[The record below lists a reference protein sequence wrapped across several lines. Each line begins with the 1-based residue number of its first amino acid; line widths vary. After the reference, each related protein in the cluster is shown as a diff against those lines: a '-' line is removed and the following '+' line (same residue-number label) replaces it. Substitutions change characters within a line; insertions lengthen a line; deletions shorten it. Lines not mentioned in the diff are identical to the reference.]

1 MAIAVSNFRPVAGL
15 KPGTLYRSDDP
26 WRFPDTSSVLLRDH
40 GINRICDLRSPK
52 EASKRPTRTPAQTI
66 HIPFDQPGELA
77 VLSCLFGRTGED
89 RFRELFRNFY
99 HQIVFEQTGK
109 IRQIVE
115 LVANAENHPVLIH
128 CNAGKD
134 RTGLSVAIVQLL
146 AGVPYD
152 VVRADYLRTNELFQ
166 DRLDRFIRR
175 LRRITLYQVSEQRM
189 RTIAMAHAEYLD
201 QVHAKIL
208 KDHGSV
214 ESYSGLD
221 QATFKG
227 LRTNLGL
234 SGPSSSSVLPRSQ
247 DD

>member
-1 MAIAVSNFRPVAGL
+1 LAIAVSNFRPVAGL
-15 KPGTLYRSDDP
+15 KPGTVYRSDDP
-26 WRFPDTSSVLLRDH
+26 WRFPETSSVLLRDH
-40 GINRICDLRSPK
+40 GIQRICDLRSEK
-52 EASKRPTRTPAQTI
+52 EKRKRPTRTPAQTI
-66 HIPFDQPGELA
+66 HFPFDQPGELA

-89 RFRELFRNFY
+89 RFRELFRGFY

-134 RTGLSVAIVQLL
+134 RTGLSAAIIQLL

-152 VVRADYLRTNELFQ
+152 IVRADYLRTNELFQ

-175 LRRITLYQVSEQRM
+175 LRAMTLYQVPEQRM

-201 QVHAKIL
+201 EVYAKIL

-214 ESYSGLD
+214 ESYIGVH
-221 QATFKG
+221 QATLERLHG
-227 LRTNLGL
+227 QCSTIN
-234 SGPSSSSVLPRSQ
+234 S
-247 DD
+247 